1 MGKMLLG
8 FPNYADPSVSY
19 VPALS
24 GGAWA
29 AGLPLTNLQEREL
42 HVVARSSDAL
52 AASTKIRADLGVARS
67 VGVLSLIGHNLTAAA
82 TVQWKGGTTPGAT
95 DVYNPGALPMTF
107 AAVTAEDREGINFPV
122 ITIPP
127 AAQTARYWDCDI
139 VDTANPDGYV
149 QIGRLWIA
157 GAYKP
162 TTNMAVG
169 AALGLESDTERK
181 VTDGGASVINAKPV
195 RRVARFLLPRLEV
208 SEAFAS
214 PWKIQR
220 RAGMAG
226 QVLFVFDDADTT
238 LMHERSFLGVLRE
251 LGPLEWVVPDRTAV
265 AFEIVEEL

>member
-8 FPNYADPSVSY
+8 FPNYADASVSY
-19 VPALS
+19 TPALS

-52 AASTKIRADLGVARS
+52 AASTKIRIDLGVARS
-67 VGVLSLIGHNLTAAA
+67 VGVLALFGHNLTAAA
-82 TVQWKGGTTPGAT
+82 TVQWKGGTSAGAT
-95 DVYNPGALPMTF
+95 DVYNPGALPMSF

-122 ITIPP
+122 ITVPT
-127 AAQTARYWDCDI
+127 AAQNARYWDCDI
-139 VDTANPDGYV
+139 VDTANPDGFV

-157 GAYKP
+157 AAYKP
-162 TTNMAVG
+162 TANMAVG
-169 AALGLESDTERK
+169 AELGLESDTEVK
-181 VTDGGASVINAKPV
+181 VTDGGASVINEKPV
-195 RRVARFLLPRLEV
+195 RRAARFVLPRLEV
-208 SEAFAS
+208 SEAFGS

-220 RAGMAG
+220 LAGMAR

-238 LMHERSFLGVLRE
+238 LLHERSFLGLMRE
-251 LGPLEWVVPDRTAV
+251 LSALEWVSSDRTAM